1 MMDPDQTTPQVTGK
15 TTRQGRS
22 SSPRL
27 SDPPLRQAEPR
38 RASIHHEGD
47 PWRLWPPA
55 PDAVEE
61 AQQGDHRVMTVIATA
76 AVPKLVSFYRGQ
88 GIRAHDAEDL
98 AGDAIEAVVRN
109 LPQLRDAARFEAW
122 FWRIARSKFYDH
134 LRQKH
139 RGGPPV
145 TDREEMFDDPAD
157 NLLIADEHA
166 DVREAFAVLKD
177 RDRDLLWMRD
187 VVGLPYSDLAGRLKL
202 SEGALRIAVMR
213 ARQRLEEAL
222 AQQPRAED

>member
-1 MMDPDQTTPQVTGK
+1 M
-15 TTRQGRS
+15 
-22 SSPRL
+22 
-27 SDPPLRQAEPR
+27 
-38 RASIHHEGD
+38 
-47 PWRLWPPA
+47 
-55 PDAVEE
+55 
-61 AQQGDHRVMTVIATA
+61 MTVIATA

-98 AGDAIEAVVRN
+98 AGDAIESVFRN
-109 LPQLRDAARFEAW
+109 LPRLRDAARFEAW

-134 LRQKH
+134 LRHKH
-139 RGGPPV
+139 KGGPPLAE
-145 TDREEMFDDPAD
+145 REEMFDDPAD

-166 DVREAFAVLKD
+166 DVREAFALLRD

-187 VVGLPYSDLAGRLKL
+187 VVGLPYSDIAGRLKL

-222 AQQPRAED
+222 ARQPSSGA